1 MQTSGMGIDKKS
13 GNQPFFWLH
22 IKKCGGQSLRKAI
35 SPPYKQTDRKKTQC
49 FSELP
54 KEEWNDAINNY
65 RLRLGYFDFK
75 RMLFAKRY
83 LYPEEEFFNM
93 FKFTV
98 VRNPYDRVVSS
109 WKYLLQK
116 PGSPKVFLKPRRARM
131 KYSFEYFLHELPHLW
146 ETKYDRHMA
155 THTAPIW
162 DDITDHDDQLLVDE
176 IIKLERI
183 NEGMSLLNY
192 KIGLKVN
199 KLDHINRTSNRKS
212 YRKYYTKKTKK
223 KVEDLFEKD
232 IVHLKYDF

>member
-1 MQTSGMGIDKKS
+1 
-13 GNQPFFWLH
+13 
-22 IKKCGGQSLRKAI
+22 
-35 SPPYKQTDRKKTQC
+35 
-49 FSELP
+49 
-54 KEEWNDAINNY
+54 
-65 RLRLGYFDFK
+65 
-75 RMLFAKRY
+75 
-83 LYPEEEFFNM
+83 
-93 FKFTV
+93 
-98 VRNPYDRVVSS
+98 
-109 WKYLLQK
+109 
-116 PGSPKVFLKPRRARM
+116 M

-183 NEGMSLLNY
+183 NEGMSLLNH